1 MSFPNTIIFCFIL
14 FSSIY
19 NIFGRDDEILND
31 QIKDNIYSD
40 LEKIIYNYTD
50 QIAITAV
57 SLDKEKTP
65 FYLNEKKAFVSASM
79 IKLLILC
86 EFIDQVDNKNI
97 SLINI
102 YTYREEDY
110 VEGSGVI
117 QNMTFGTN
125 FSYDTLALYMI
136 EYSDNIATNVL
147 IDILGKDNINN
158 KSQELGLNETRLNRK
173 MMYWDGTENYI
184 NAEDTEFIL
193 KGLLYNKIGSVE
205 MCERAIE
212 YLLSNKDFDSIMRGL
227 PKDVKC
233 AHKSGS
239 LDLPVR
245 HDGGIVYAENKY
257 IIIILTKNF
266 TNVTDANYLMG
277 NISEIVYNILGK
289 ENHGPDYNKRIF
301 IRVYL
306 MLLIIYISLLI

>member
-1 MSFPNTIIFCFIL
+1 MAHFNNIIFYLIFFSCF
-14 FSSIY
+14 Y
-19 NIFGRDDEILND
+19 NFLGKDDETLVR
-31 QIKDNIYSD
+31 QINNNEYAE
-40 LEKIIYNYTD
+40 LEKLIANYKE

-57 SLDKEKTP
+57 SLDEKKTP

-86 EFIDQVDNKNI
+86 EFVEQIDSEYI
-97 SLINI
+97 SLNET

-110 VEGSGVI
+110 VEGSGII

-125 FSYDTLALYMI
+125 FTYDTLALYMI

-147 IDILGKDNINN
+147 IDILGKDNINE
-158 KSQELGLNETRLNRK
+158 KSRELGLNETKLNRK
-173 MMYWDGTENYI
+173 MMHWDGTENYI

-193 KGLLYNKIGSVE
+193 KGFLYNTIGSKE
-205 MCERAIE
+205 MCERSIE
-212 YLLSNKDFDSIMRGL
+212 YLLANKDFDSIMRGL

-233 AHKSGS
+233 AHKTGS

-245 HDGGIVYAENKY
+245 HDGGIVYAKNKY
-257 IIIILTKNF
+257 IVIILTKNF

-277 NISEIVYNILGK
+277 NISSIVYKKLGGSDNSQTFLKSCLLSLIL
-289 ENHGPDYNKRIF
+289 F
-301 IRVYL
+301 IL
-306 MLLIIYISLLI
+306 F

>member
-1 MSFPNTIIFCFIL
+1 MAFPNTIIFYFIL

-19 NIFGRDDEILND
+19 NIFGRDDEILNN

-40 LEKIIYNYTD
+40 LEKIISNYTN

-97 SLINI
+97 SLTNI
-102 YTYREEDY
+102 YTYRKEDY
-110 VEGSGVI
+110 VEGSGII

-173 MMYWDGTENYI
+173 MMHWDGTENYI

-205 MCERAIE
+205 MCERAIQ

-289 ENHGPDYNKRIF
+289 ENHGPDYNMQVF
-301 IRVYL
+301 IKVYL
-306 MLLIIYISLLI
+306 MLLIIYVSLLI